1 MPLHAVHACLA
12 SAVNNFQTY
21 LVARLVA
28 LARGRM
34 LPFPGRPRPQ
44 WAHPQLA
51 RSQPAR
57 RPGAVTRKPALWVDP
72 TLSQA
77 GPPAGA
83 PQAQQLPI
91 EGNRGALA
99 VIDPNGPVGRP
110 GKASLP
116 TDNESQDCKRRT
128 TRVSLGALSAV
139 MSRDSFGAPGLPC
152 TPLLQS
158 PAGRGREDG
167 GAAPYERAAKRPCV
181 SHAPAASPGRAALP
195 CSPAAPCAA
204 PGLGE
209 RRMARPFSP
218 APFGRPCSPGP
229 APPPSL
235 RPPSQPPS
243 PVQFALTPRAA
254 HSAAFVAM
262 AQPAAAAAGASDEG
276 AMMRSA
282 KRPCVSHAP
291 AASPGRAAL
300 PCSPAPFRA
309 VPVVGERRMARP
321 FSPAPFGRPCSPGP
335 APPPPPMLRPPSQPP
350 SPVQFVSTPRAA
362 HSAAFVAVAHPA
374 AAATGA
380 CGEGATMRSA
390 KRPCVSH
397 APAASPGRAA
407 LPCSPAPFRAAPVV
421 GERRMARPFSPAP
434 ARPVAP
440 PNAPPSAVRPTALPP
455 RAAACQEPIAFAQD
469 QGW

>member
-1 MPLHAVHACLA
+1 MVSAPRLSRPTSPSDDSPASRPRGRGAAGVLFAFTLHGNVSQRRGATPSEIYCGVVGGQLKTA
-12 SAVNNFQTY
+12 STFQTE
-21 LVARLVA
+21 
-28 LARGRM
+28 M
-34 LPFPGRPRPQ
+34 LPGSSFPGRPARRPQ
-44 WAHPQLA
+44 WTHPQLA
-51 RSQPAR
+51 RSQAPR
-57 RPGAVTRKPALWVDP
+57 RPVLWFDPA
-72 TLSQA
+72 LSQA
-77 GPPAGA
+77 GP

-99 VIDPNGPVGRP
+99 VIDPNGPASRP

-116 TDNESQDCKRRT
+116 TDNESQDCKRRA

-139 MSRDSFGAPGLPC
+139 MSRDSFGAPGAPPC
-152 TPLLQS
+152 SLLQS
-158 PAGRGREDG
+158 PAGSSLGRNDG
-167 GAAPYERAAKRPCV
+167 GVAPYERAAKRPCV

-229 APPPSL
+229 VAPPPSML

-254 HSAAFVAM
+254 HSAAFVA
-262 AQPAAAAAGASDEG
+262 
-276 AMMRSA
+276 
-282 KRPCVSHAP
+282 
-291 AASPGRAAL
+291 
-300 PCSPAPFRA
+300 
-309 VPVVGERRMARP
+309 
-321 FSPAPFGRPCSPGP
+321 
-335 APPPPPMLRPPSQPP
+335 
-350 SPVQFVSTPRAA
+350 
-362 HSAAFVAVAHPA
+362 VAHPT

-380 CGEGATMRSA
+380 CDEGATMRSA

-407 LPCSPAPFRAAPVV
+407 LPCSPALFRAAPGL

-434 ARPVAP
+434 ARPSAP

-455 RAAACQEPIAFAQD
+455 RAAACQEPVAFAD

>member
-1 MPLHAVHACLA
+1 
-12 SAVNNFQTY
+12 
-21 LVARLVA
+21 
-28 LARGRM
+28 M
-34 LPFPGRPRPQ
+34 LPSFPGRPARRPQ
-44 WAHPQLA
+44 WTHPQLA
-51 RSQPAR
+51 RSQAPR
-57 RPGAVTRKPALWVDP
+57 RPVLWFDPA
-72 TLSQA
+72 LSQA
-77 GPPAGA
+77 GP

-99 VIDPNGPVGRP
+99 VIDPNGPASRP

-116 TDNESQDCKRRT
+116 TDNESQDCKRRA

-139 MSRDSFGAPGLPC
+139 MSRDSFGAPGAPPC
-152 TPLLQS
+152 SLLQS
-158 PAGRGREDG
+158 PAGSSLGRNDG
-167 GAAPYERAAKRPCV
+167 GVAPYERAAKRPCV

-229 APPPSL
+229 ALPSPSL

-254 HSAAFVAM
+254 HSAAFVA
-262 AQPAAAAAGASDEG
+262 
-276 AMMRSA
+276 
-282 KRPCVSHAP
+282 
-291 AASPGRAAL
+291 
-300 PCSPAPFRA
+300 
-309 VPVVGERRMARP
+309 
-321 FSPAPFGRPCSPGP
+321 
-335 APPPPPMLRPPSQPP
+335 
-350 SPVQFVSTPRAA
+350 
-362 HSAAFVAVAHPA
+362 VAHPTA

-380 CGEGATMRSA
+380 CDEGATMRSA

-407 LPCSPAPFRAAPVV
+407 LPCSPALFRAAPGL

-434 ARPVAP
+434 ARPSAP

-455 RAAACQEPIAFAQD
+455 RAAACQEPVAFAD

>member
-1 MPLHAVHACLA
+1 MPPG
-12 SAVNNFQTY
+12 S
-21 LVARLVA
+21 
-28 LARGRM
+28 
-34 LPFPGRPRPQ
+34 FPGRPLRRPQ
-44 WAHPQLA
+44 WTHPQLA
-51 RSQPAR
+51 RSQAPR
-57 RPGAVTRKPALWVDP
+57 RPVLWVDP
-72 TLSQA
+72 ALSQA
-77 GPPAGA
+77 GPP
-83 PQAQQLPI
+83 PAQQLPI

-99 VIDPNGPVGRP
+99 VIDPNGPASRP

-116 TDNESQDCKRRT
+116 TDNESQDCKRRA

-139 MSRDSFGAPGLPC
+139 MSRESFGAPGAPPC
-152 TPLLQS
+152 SLLQS
-158 PAGRGREDG
+158 PARGRDEG

-204 PGLGE
+204 SGLGE

-229 APPPSL
+229 VAPPPSML
-235 RPPSQPPS
+235 RPPLQPPS

-254 HSAAFVAM
+254 HSAAFVA
-262 AQPAAAAAGASDEG
+262 
-276 AMMRSA
+276 
-282 KRPCVSHAP
+282 
-291 AASPGRAAL
+291 
-300 PCSPAPFRA
+300 
-309 VPVVGERRMARP
+309 
-321 FSPAPFGRPCSPGP
+321 
-335 APPPPPMLRPPSQPP
+335 
-350 SPVQFVSTPRAA
+350 
-362 HSAAFVAVAHPA
+362 VAHPT

-380 CGEGATMRSA
+380 CDENATMRSA

-407 LPCSPAPFRAAPVV
+407 LPCSPAPFRAAPGL
-421 GERRMARPFSPAP
+421 GERRIARPFSPAP

-455 RAAACQEPIAFAQD
+455 RAAACQEPVAFAD

>member
-1 MPLHAVHACLA
+1 
-12 SAVNNFQTY
+12 
-21 LVARLVA
+21 
-28 LARGRM
+28 M

-83 PQAQQLPI
+83 PQAQQLPV

-99 VIDPNGPVGRP
+99 VIDPNGPAGRP

-116 TDNESQDCKRRT
+116 TDNESQDCKPTTRRT

-204 PGLGE
+204 PSFGE

-229 APPPSL
+229 APPPS
-235 RPPSQPPS
+235 
-243 PVQFALTPRAA
+243 
-254 HSAAFVAM
+254 
-262 AQPAAAAAGASDEG
+262 
-276 AMMRSA
+276 
-282 KRPCVSHAP
+282 
-291 AASPGRAAL
+291 
-300 PCSPAPFRA
+300 
-309 VPVVGERRMARP
+309 
-321 FSPAPFGRPCSPGP
+321 
-335 APPPPPMLRPPSQPP
+335 LRPPSQPP

-380 CGEGATMRSA
+380 CGEGATMRSS

-407 LPCSPAPFRAAPVV
+407 LPCSPAPFRAAPIV

>member
-1 MPLHAVHACLA
+1 
-12 SAVNNFQTY
+12 
-21 LVARLVA
+21 
-28 LARGRM
+28 M
-34 LPFPGRPRPQ
+34 LPGSSFPGRPARRPQ
-44 WAHPQLA
+44 WTHPQLA
-51 RSQPAR
+51 RSQAPR
-57 RPGAVTRKPALWVDP
+57 RPVLWFDPA
-72 TLSQA
+72 LSQA
-77 GPPAGA
+77 GP

-99 VIDPNGPVGRP
+99 VIDPNGPASRP

-116 TDNESQDCKRRT
+116 TDNESQDCKRRA

-139 MSRDSFGAPGLPC
+139 MSRDSFGAPGAPPC
-152 TPLLQS
+152 SLLQS
-158 PAGRGREDG
+158 PAGSSLGRNDG
-167 GAAPYERAAKRPCV
+167 GVAPYERAAKRPCV

-229 APPPSL
+229 ALPSPSL

-254 HSAAFVAM
+254 HSAAFVA
-262 AQPAAAAAGASDEG
+262 
-276 AMMRSA
+276 
-282 KRPCVSHAP
+282 
-291 AASPGRAAL
+291 
-300 PCSPAPFRA
+300 
-309 VPVVGERRMARP
+309 
-321 FSPAPFGRPCSPGP
+321 
-335 APPPPPMLRPPSQPP
+335 
-350 SPVQFVSTPRAA
+350 
-362 HSAAFVAVAHPA
+362 VAHPT
-374 AAATGA
+374 ATGA
-380 CGEGATMRSA
+380 CDENATMRSA

-407 LPCSPAPFRAAPVV
+407 LPCSPAAPCAAPGLGERRMARPFSPAPFGRPCSPGPALPSPSLRPPSQPPSPVQFALTPRAAHSAAFVAVAHPTATGACDENATMRSAKRPCVSHAPAASPGRAALPCSPALFRAAPGL

-434 ARPVAP
+434 ARPSAP

-455 RAAACQEPIAFAQD
+455 RAAACQEPVAFAD